1 MGGKATAE
9 ARGGVRLDLFLKRA
23 CLLKHRS
30 EAKRACDNGIVSID
44 GQTAKA
50 SRSVAPGQRVSI
62 AFVDR
67 FLEVEV
73 HELPFKNVSK
83 EAAKTLY
90 TVVRDEAR
98 DVVDF

>member
-1 MGGKATAE
+1 M
-9 ARGGVRLDLFLKRA
+9 RLDLFLKRA

-44 GQTAKA
+44 GQPGKA
-50 SRSVAPGQRVSI
+50 SRNVAAGQRVTI

-67 FLEVEV
+67 YLEVEILS
-73 HELPFKNVSK
+73 LPLKNVSK
-83 EAAKTLY
+83 ADAKSLY
-90 TVVRDEAR
+90 QVIRDEAR

>member
-1 MGGKATAE
+1 M
-9 ARGGVRLDLFLKRA
+9 RLDLFLKRA

-44 GQTAKA
+44 GQRGKA
-50 SRSVAPGQRVSI
+50 SRNVAAGQKVTI

-67 FLEVEV
+67 YLEVEILS
-73 HELPFKNVSK
+73 LPLKNVSK
-83 EAAKTLY
+83 ADAKSLY
-90 TVVRDEAR
+90 QVVRDEAR